1 MALFFAVLLGI
12 SAAVLAYFILAFNQ
26 ASLIREVEMGFDA
39 DISAVQDWYELSPF
53 MELTEII
60 DRMDRNHPTTYFSIQ
75 DPAGDYVYGDFHPE
89 ELEISVL
96 KEGIVM
102 MDVES
107 QDVSSISFDGTRR
120 FAAKV
125 HALPDG
131 TRLLM
136 ARDVND
142 ALKNRNRL
150 QLLGL
155 LTILLMLIVI
165 VTSFLISTVVVA
177 RLNTIWRTARSIV
190 ETGDLSQRIDV
201 KTQWD
206 DLSTLAQV
214 LNELLERI
222 EGLMQSVRQVSDNIA
237 HDLRTP
243 LTRLRSHMDELDH
256 FLKTTGNDDGH
267 EIAESLIGEA
277 DQILRTFNALL
288 RIARIE
294 SGKMEQ
300 EFAEVDLSEVLMD
313 VLDLY
318 QPVAE
323 EKNIHV
329 LDLQTES
336 KTIGDRDMLFQLF
349 ANLMDNAVKFTPE
362 GGTVRVLTEEHEGEI
377 QVRIEDTGPGISEE
391 DQKHIFDRF
400 FRAEESRSSPGAGLG
415 LSLVYAVLQLHQ
427 GRVEVHENNPGTC
440 FCIYLK
446 ALQK

>member
-1 MALFFAVLLGI
+1 MALFFTVLLGI
-12 SAAVLAYFILAFNQ
+12 SAAVLAYFIIQFNQ
-26 ASLIREVEMGFDA
+26 ASLIREAELGFDS
-39 DISAVQDWYELSPF
+39 DISAVQDWYESSPF

-60 DRMDRNHPTTYFSIQ
+60 DRMERNHPSTYFSIQ
-75 DPAGDYVYGDFHPE
+75 DPAGEYVYGDLHPDD
-89 ELEISVL
+89 LEVSVL
-96 KEGIVM
+96 KEGIVL
-102 MDVES
+102 MDVEN
-107 QDVSSISFDGTRR
+107 QDVSSANFDGTRR

-125 HALPDG
+125 HTLADG
-131 TRLLM
+131 SRLLV
-136 ARDVND
+136 ARDMD
-142 ALKNRNRL
+142 EALKNRDRL
-150 QLLGL
+150 QFLGL

-165 VTSFLISTVVVA
+165 FSSFVISTFVVA
-177 RLNTIWRTARSIV
+177 RLNTIWRTARAIV
-190 ETGDLSQRIDV
+190 LTGDLSQRIEV

-222 EGLMQSVRQVSDNIA
+222 ERLMQSVRQVSDNIA

-243 LTRLRSHMDELDH
+243 LTRLRSHMEELDQV
-256 FLKTTGNDDGH
+256 LKSTDDTEARG
-267 EIAESLIGEA
+267 IAGSLIVEA

-300 EFAEVDLSEVLMD
+300 EFLEVDLAEVLLD

-329 LDLQTES
+329 CELQTES

-349 ANLMDNAVKFTPE
+349 TNLMDNAVKFTPE
-362 GGTVRVLTEEHEGEI
+362 GGTVRIVTEEADGQI
-377 QVRIEDTGPGISEE
+377 QIRIEDSGPGISDE
-391 DQKHIFDRF
+391 DKKRVFGRF

-415 LSLVYAVLQLHQ
+415 LSLVYAVLQLHK
-427 GRVEVHENNPGTC
+427 GRIEVLDNNPGTC
-440 FCIYLK
+440 FCVFLNAVRK
-446 ALQK
+446 

>member
-12 SAAVLAYFILAFNQ
+12 SAAVLAYFIVAFNQ
-26 ASLIREVEMGFDA
+26 ASLIREVEMGFDS

-75 DPAGDYVYGDFHPE
+75 DPAGDYVYGDLHPE
-89 ELEISVL
+89 ELEVSVL
-96 KEGIVM
+96 KEGIVL

-107 QDVSSISFDGTRR
+107 QDVSSVSFEGTRR

-125 HALPDG
+125 HTLPNG

-136 ARDVND
+136 ARDVDD
-142 ALKNRNRL
+142 ALKNRDRL

-155 LTILLMLIVI
+155 LTILLMFIVI
-165 VTSFLISTVVVA
+165 VSSFLISTIVVA
-177 RLNTIWRTARSIV
+177 RLNTIMRTARAIV
-190 ETGDLSQRIDV
+190 LTGDLSQRIEV

-206 DLSTLAQV
+206 DLSTLSQV

-222 EGLMQSVRQVSDNIA
+222 EGLMESVRQVSDNIA

-243 LTRLRSHMDELDH
+243 LTRLRSHMEELDQ
-256 FLKTTGNDDGH
+256 FLKNTGDEGGH
-267 EIAESLIGEA
+267 EIAESLIAEA

-300 EFAEVDLSEVLMD
+300 EFIEVDLAEVLED

-323 EKNIHV
+323 EKNIDV
-329 LDLQTES
+329 CGLQTES
-336 KTIGDRDMLFQLF
+336 RTIGDRDMLFQLF

-362 GGTVRVLTEEHEGEI
+362 GGTVRILTEEQAGQI
-377 QVRIEDTGPGISEE
+377 QVRIEDTGPGIAK
-391 DQKHIFDRF
+391 DDKKRIFGRF

-415 LSLVYAVLQLHQ
+415 LSLVYAVLKLHK
-427 GRVEVHENNPGTC
+427 GRVEVHENHPGTC
-440 FCIYLK
+440 FCIYLNS
-446 ALQK
+446 LQK